1 MPVSQEHKE
10 RVSAIPMKPGYYW
23 AKLRVPAEGPHEAD
37 LWGFNDTWEIV
48 QVNENVVD
56 WADDPAEDEA
66 LSVSVP
72 GIRET
77 QWRECFVWGEFVA
90 PLNKGAG

>member
-1 MPVSQEHKE
+1 M
-10 RVSAIPMKPGYYW
+10 AGIPMKPGYYW
-23 AKLRVPAEGPHEAD
+23 AKLRIPAEGTHEAD
-37 LWGFNDTWEIV
+37 LWEFCDTWEIV
-48 QVNENVVD
+48 QVNENSVD

-90 PLNKGAG
+90 PLEKPA